1 MKNLKRRVSVIICI
15 MLAFML
21 VSCNLKKGENKEA
34 QKNIKITDSYG
45 KELTFDKA
53 PERIVSLSPG
63 ATETIYALNKENTLV
78 GRSDFDDYP
87 AAVSKVKSV
96 GGVKDPSIE
105 KITELKPDLVIGGA
119 HFSKDTVKK
128 LEDLGIKVAVL
139 YGAEDLDGAY
149 KNIMDISTILGVAEK
164 GQTIVNAMKKKVE
177 SVENKVK
184 SLNKPK
190 IYYVVDFGKAD
201 FTAGGD
207 TFIGKMIEKAGGDNI
222 AKDTKGWNYSFEKI
236 VENKPEMIILSDKF
250 NIKKNFLATDKYK
263 DLPAAKKNKVYEIDD
278 NMLLRQ
284 GPRQADG
291 LEALVKIIHPEAF
304 K

>member
-1 MKNLKRRVSVIICI
+1 MKGLKRRVSIIICI

-21 VSCNLKKGENKEA
+21 VSCNLKKGENKET

-45 KELTFDKA
+45 KELAFEKA

-87 AAVSKVKSV
+87 TAVSKIKSV
-96 GGVKDPSIE
+96 GGVKDSSIE

-149 KNIMDISTILGVAEK
+149 KNIMDISTILGVTEK
-164 GQTIVNAMKKKVE
+164 GQTIVDGMKKKVE

-190 IYYVVDFGKAD
+190 VYYMVDFGKAD
-201 FTAGGD
+201 FSAGGD

-250 NIKKNFLATDKYK
+250 NTKKNFLTADKYK
-263 DLPAAKKNKVYEIDD
+263 ELPASKTNKVYEIDD

-291 LEALVKIIHPEAF
+291 LEALAKIIHPEAF

>member
-21 VSCNLKKGENKEA
+21 VSCNLKKEENKEA

-45 KELTFDKA
+45 KELTFEKA
-53 PERIVSLSPG
+53 PERIISLSPG

-190 IYYVVDFGKAD
+190 VYYVVDFGKAD

-207 TFIGKMIEKAGGDNI
+207 TFIGKMIEKAGGENI
-222 AKDTKGWNYSFEKI
+222 AKDTKGWNYSFERI
-236 VENKPEMIILSDKF
+236 VENKPEMIILSDKY
-250 NIKKNFLATDKYK
+250 NTKKNFLAADKYK
-263 DLPAAKKNKVYEIDD
+263 DLPAVKGNKIYEIDD

-291 LEALVKIIHPEAF
+291 LEALAKLIHPEAF

>member
-63 ATETIYALNKENTLV
+63 ATETIYALNKENILV

-105 KITELKPDLVIGGA
+105 KITEIKTR
-119 HFSKDTVKK
+119 FSYRWSSFFK
-128 LEDLGIKVAVL
+128 G
-139 YGAEDLDGAY
+139 YC
-149 KNIMDISTILGVAEK
+149 EK
-164 GQTIVNAMKKKVE
+164 T
-177 SVENKVK
+177 
-184 SLNKPK
+184 
-190 IYYVVDFGKAD
+190 
-201 FTAGGD
+201 
-207 TFIGKMIEKAGGDNI
+207 
-222 AKDTKGWNYSFEKI
+222 
-236 VENKPEMIILSDKF
+236 
-250 NIKKNFLATDKYK
+250 
-263 DLPAAKKNKVYEIDD
+263 
-278 NMLLRQ
+278 
-284 GPRQADG
+284 
-291 LEALVKIIHPEAF
+291 
-304 K
+304 

>member
-45 KELTFDKA
+45 KELIFDKA

-236 VENKPEMIILSDKF
+236 LENKPEIIILSDKF

-291 LEALVKIIHPEAF
+291 LEALAKIIHPEVF

>member
-1 MKNLKRRVSVIICI
+1 MKGLKRRVSIIICI

-21 VSCNLKKGENKEA
+21 VSCNLKKGENKET

-45 KELTFDKA
+45 KELAFEKA

-87 AAVSKVKSV
+87 TAVSKIKSV

-149 KNIMDISTILGVAEK
+149 KNIMDISTILGVTEK
-164 GQTIVNAMKKKVE
+164 GQTIVDGMKKKVE

-184 SLNKPK
+184 SLNKSK
-190 IYYVVDFGKAD
+190 IYYMVDFGKAD
-201 FTAGGD
+201 FSAGGD

-250 NIKKNFLATDKYK
+250 NTKKNFLTADKYEE
-263 DLPAAKKNKVYEIDD
+263 LPASKANKVYEIDD

-291 LEALVKIIHPEAF
+291 LEALAKIIHPEAF

>member
-1 MKNLKRRVSVIICI
+1 MKNLKTRVSVIICI

-45 KELTFDKA
+45 KELTFEKA
-53 PERIVSLSPG
+53 PERIISLSPG

-149 KNIMDISTILGVAEK
+149 KNIMDISTILGVTEK
-164 GQTIVNAMKKKVE
+164 GQTMVDGMKKKVE
-177 SVENKVK
+177 SVQNKVK

-190 IYYVVDFGKAD
+190 VYYVVDFGKAD

-207 TFIGKMIEKAGGDNI
+207 TFIGKMIEKAGGENI

-250 NIKKNFLATDKYK
+250 NTKKNFLAADKYK
-263 DLPAAKKNKVYEIDD
+263 DLAAVKGNKIYEIDD

-291 LEALVKIIHPEAF
+291 LEALAKLIHPEAF

>member
-1 MKNLKRRVSVIICI
+1 MKGLKRRVSIIICI

-21 VSCNLKKGENKEA
+21 VSCNLKKGENKET

-45 KELTFDKA
+45 KELAFEKA

-87 AAVSKVKSV
+87 TAVSKIKSV

-149 KNIMDISTILGVAEK
+149 KNIMDISTILGVTEK
-164 GQTIVNAMKKKVE
+164 GQTIVDGMKKKVE

-190 IYYVVDFGKAD
+190 VYYMVDFGKAD
-201 FTAGGD
+201 FSAGGD

-250 NIKKNFLATDKYK
+250 NTKKNFLTADKYK
-263 DLPAAKKNKVYEIDD
+263 ELPVSKTNKVYEIDD

-291 LEALVKIIHPEAF
+291 LEALAKIIHPEAF

>member
-1 MKNLKRRVSVIICI
+1 MKNFKTKILLIMCI
-15 MLAFML
+15 MLTFVL
-21 VSCNLKKGENKEA
+21 VSCNLKKDTNKQT

-45 KELTFDKA
+45 KELIFEKS
-53 PERIVSLSPG
+53 PKRIVSLSPG
-63 ATETIYALNKENTLV
+63 ATETIYALKKESVLV
-78 GRSDFDDYP
+78 GRSDYDDYP
-87 AAVSKVKSV
+87 KDVSKIKSV
-96 GGVKDPSIE
+96 GGVKDSSIE

-119 HFSKDTVKK
+119 HFSKDNIKK

-139 YGAEDLDGAY
+139 YGEDDLDGAY
-149 KNIMDISTILGVAEK
+149 KNIMDISTILGVTEK
-164 GQTIVNAMKKKVE
+164 GQDIVNSMKKKVDNIE
-177 SVENKVK
+177 KRVK

-190 IYYVVDFGKAD
+190 VYYVVDFGKSD

-207 TFIGKMIEKAGGDNI
+207 TFIGKMIIKAGGYNI

-250 NIKKNFLATDKYK
+250 NTKKNFLSINKYK
-263 DLPAAKKNKVYEIDD
+263 ELSVAKNNKIYEIDD

-291 LEALVKIIHPEAF
+291 LEALAKIIHPEAF

>member
-21 VSCNLKKGENKEA
+21 VSCNLKKGENKEE

-87 AAVSKVKSV
+87 AAVSNVKSV

-128 LEDLGIKVAVL
+128 LEDLGIEVAVL

-164 GQTIVNAMKKKVE
+164 GKTIVNGMKKKVE

-184 SLNKPK
+184 SLDKPK

-207 TFIGKMIEKAGGDNI
+207 TFIGKMIEKAGGENI

-291 LEALVKIIHPEAF
+291 LEALAKIIHPEAF

>member
-1 MKNLKRRVSVIICI
+1 MKNFKRSISVIISM

-21 VSCNLKKGENKEA
+21 VSCNLNNTDKKEI
-34 QKNIKITDSYG
+34 QKTIKITDSYG
-45 KELTFDKA
+45 RELTFEKP

-63 ATETIYALNKENTLV
+63 ATETIYALSKENTLV
-78 GRSDFDDYP
+78 GRSDYDDYP
-87 AAVSKVKSV
+87 KQVSKIKSV

-139 YGAEDLDGAY
+139 YGAEDFDGAY
-149 KNIMDISTILGVAEK
+149 KNIMDIATILGTSEK
-164 GQTIVNAMKKKVE
+164 GKTIVEGMKKKVNDI
-177 SVENKVK
+177 ENKVK
-184 SLNKPK
+184 ALNKPK
-190 IYYVVDFGKAD
+190 IYYVVGFGKSD

-207 TFIGKMIEKAGGDNI
+207 TFIGKIIEKAGGDNI

-236 VENKPEMIILSDKF
+236 VEKNPEMIIVSDKF
-250 NIKKNFLATDKYK
+250 NAKKNLLASDKYK
-263 DLPAAKKNKVYEIDD
+263 DIPAIKANKVYEIDD
-278 NMLLRQ
+278 SMLSRQ

-291 LEALVKIIHPEAF
+291 LEALSKIIHPEAF

>member
-15 MLAFML
+15 MPAFML
-21 VSCNLKKGENKEA
+21 VSCNLKKGENKEV

-45 KELTFDKA
+45 KELTFEKA
-53 PERIVSLSPG
+53 PEKIISLSPG

-149 KNIMDISTILGVAEK
+149 KNIMDISTILGVTEK
-164 GQTIVNAMKKKVE
+164 GQTMVDGMKKKVE

-190 IYYVVDFGKAD
+190 VYYVVDFGKAD

-207 TFIGKMIEKAGGDNI
+207 TFIGKMIEKAGGENI

-250 NIKKNFLATDKYK
+250 NTKKNFLAADKYK
-263 DLPAAKKNKVYEIDD
+263 DLAAVKGNKIYEIDD

-291 LEALVKIIHPEAF
+291 LEALAKLIHPEAF

>member
-63 ATETIYALNKENTLV
+63 ATETIYALNKESTLV

-87 AAVSKVKSV
+87 AAVSNVKSV

-164 GQTIVNAMKKKVE
+164 GKTIVNAMKKKVE

-291 LEALVKIIHPEAF
+291 LEALAKIIHPEAF

>member
-45 KELTFDKA
+45 KELSFDKA

-291 LEALVKIIHPEAF
+291 LEALAKIIHTEAF

>member
-250 NIKKNFLATDKYK
+250 NIKKNFLAT
-263 DLPAAKKNKVYEIDD
+263 V
-278 NMLLRQ
+278 
-284 GPRQADG
+284 
-291 LEALVKIIHPEAF
+291 
-304 K
+304 

>member
-291 LEALVKIIHPEAF
+291 LEALAKIIHTEAF

>member
-21 VSCNLKKGENKEA
+21 VSCNLKKEENKEA

-45 KELTFDKA
+45 KELTFEKA
-53 PERIVSLSPG
+53 PERIISLSPG

-119 HFSKDTVKK
+119 HFSKDIVKK

-149 KNIMDISTILGVAEK
+149 KNIMDISTILGVTEK
-164 GQTIVNAMKKKVE
+164 GQTMVDGMKKKVE

-190 IYYVVDFGKAD
+190 VYYVVDFGKAD

-207 TFIGKMIEKAGGDNI
+207 TFIGKMIEKVGGENI
-222 AKDTKGWNYSFEKI
+222 AKDTKGWNYSFERI
-236 VENKPEMIILSDKF
+236 VENKPEMIILSDKY
-250 NIKKNFLATDKYK
+250 NTKKNFLAADKYK
-263 DLPAAKKNKVYEIDD
+263 DLAAVKGNKIYEIDD

-291 LEALVKIIHPEAF
+291 IEALAKLIHPEAF

>member
-105 KITELKPDLVIGGA
+105 KITELKPDLVIGGV
-119 HFSKDTVKK
+119 HFSKVTVNK

-184 SLNKPK
+184 SLNKPE

-207 TFIGKMIEKAGGDNI
+207 TFIGKMIEKAGGENI

-291 LEALVKIIHPEAF
+291 LEALAKIIHPEAF

>member
-1 MKNLKRRVSVIICI
+1 MKGLKRRVSIIICI

-21 VSCNLKKGENKEA
+21 VSCNLKKGENKET

-45 KELTFDKA
+45 KELAFEKA

-87 AAVSKVKSV
+87 AAVSKIKSV

-139 YGAEDLDGAY
+139 YGAEDFEGAY
-149 KNIMDISTILGVAEK
+149 KNIMDISTILGVTEK
-164 GQTIVNAMKKKVE
+164 GKTIVDGMKKKVQ

-184 SLNKPK
+184 SLDKPK

-250 NIKKNFLATDKYK
+250 NTKKNFLAADKYK
-263 DLPAAKKNKVYEIDD
+263 ELPASKANKVYEIDD

-291 LEALVKIIHPEAF
+291 LEALAKIIHPEAS

>member
-184 SLNKPK
+184 SLNKPE

-207 TFIGKMIEKAGGDNI
+207 TFIGKMIEKAGGENI

-291 LEALVKIIHPEAF
+291 LEALAKIIHPEAF

>member
-21 VSCNLKKGENKEA
+21 VSCNLKKEENKEA

-45 KELTFDKA
+45 KELTFEKA
-53 PERIVSLSPG
+53 PERIISLSPG
-63 ATETIYALNKENTLV
+63 ATDTIYALNKESTLV

-190 IYYVVDFGKAD
+190 VYYVVDFGKAD

-207 TFIGKMIEKAGGDNI
+207 TFIGKMIEKAGGENI
-222 AKDTKGWNYSFEKI
+222 AKDTKGWNYSFERI
-236 VENKPEMIILSDKF
+236 VENKPEMIILSDKY
-250 NIKKNFLATDKYK
+250 NTKKNFLAADKYK
-263 DLPAAKKNKVYEIDD
+263 DLPAVKGNKIYEIDD

-291 LEALVKIIHPEAF
+291 LEALAKLIHPEAF

>member
-45 KELTFDKA
+45 KELAFDKA

-87 AAVSKVKSV
+87 AAVSNVKSV

-149 KNIMDISTILGVAEK
+149 KNIMDISTILGVTEK
-164 GQTIVNAMKKKVE
+164 GQTMVDGMKKKVE

-190 IYYVVDFGKAD
+190 VYYVVDFGKAD

-207 TFIGKMIEKAGGDNI
+207 TFIGKMIEKAGGENI

-263 DLPAAKKNKVYEIDD
+263 DLLAAKKNKVYEIDD

-291 LEALVKIIHPEAF
+291 LEALAKIIHPEAF

>member
-21 VSCNLKKGENKEA
+21 VSCNLKKGENKEE

-87 AAVSKVKSV
+87 AAVSNVKSV

-164 GQTIVNAMKKKVE
+164 GKTIVNAMKKKVE

-291 LEALVKIIHPEAF
+291 LEALAKIIHPEAF